1 MDVRCACST
10 LSTFGF
16 LFAGGLTFS
25 RGDTGLAGFDG
36 DGMSALTSG
45 AGGIWGLPTTVS
57 GSCKT
62 VGLEPDTVG
71 DAKWGRETSSTIP
84 PHLIL
89 NFGTLEKWKPDMTDN
104 NQKSGQDGRIAE
116 KTVI

>member
-1 MDVRCACST
+1 MDVRDACSP

-16 LFAGGLTFS
+16 LFADGLTFPG
-25 RGDTGLAGFDG
+25 GDTGLAGFDG

-45 AGGIWGLPTTVS
+45 AGRIWGLPTTVS
-57 GSCKT
+57 GSYNT

-84 PHLIL
+84 PRLIL
-89 NFGTLEKWKPDMTDN
+89 NFGTLEKWKPDMTSN
-104 NQKSGQDGRIAE
+104 NQKSGYDGRITG
-116 KTVI
+116 KIVI